1 MSRMQR
7 TTKKLFAISLICLMI
22 FVTVP
27 GVKRAMVAKASAQ
40 DEVKVE
46 FFYESERLVVKKG
59 DVQFLYYTTDKVGSK
74 VPGINKWKKV
84 PEEGFDCSGITSAK
98 TICFANSTTPVSSE
112 IVKVDIP
119 AKPKIIKLAYNA
131 AKDEWTVRANVDITG
146 RCVLNGAIY
155 GSTDEGEI
163 EILKAYTEDLT
174 LNGGYAFAL
183 LYPLDAHGELA
194 SMDSADSLILDRQY
208 PDEYYKFG
216 PNASRRSNEKI
227 LKISRKSNGPSVT
240 VDYNNHYI
248 SVPANV
254 SAVYTDNE
262 SQIADYEKGK
272 KPEASK
278 IGNTTVYFYGEDS
291 TVYNFRTDGNGKKA
305 ESLDTIVPIGKTS
318 SFSGCFNMTG
328 GYQKD
333 ALLEVYPD
341 G

>member
-1 MSRMQR
+1 MGRMLIV
-7 TTKKLFAISLICLMI
+7 KKQLFAMSLLLIMMI
-22 FVTVP
+22 VTVLCAQ
-27 GVKRAMVAKASAQ
+27 KAMVAKAGAQ
-40 DEVKVE
+40 DEVNVE

-119 AKPKIIKLAYNA
+119 AKPKITKFAYNA

-194 SMDSADSLILDRQY
+194 SMDTADSLILDRQY

-262 SQIADYEKGK
+262 AQIADYDKGK
-272 KPEASK
+272 E
-278 IGNTTVYFYGEDS
+278 
-291 TVYNFRTDGNGKKA
+291 
-305 ESLDTIVPIGKTS
+305 
-318 SFSGCFNMTG
+318 TG
-328 GYQKD
+328 SIKNRQHNSIF
-333 ALLEVYPD
+333 LW
-341 G
+341 